1 MCVSS
6 VWGPLKTRRPTDR
19 QERSRTENAL
29 DKSAVIM
36 TPSVRRGRNS
46 AGTQNFLVGILKFSL
61 TAAGRMRSSAMSLP
75 ASVLLLATSILL
87 PILTFTAAYA
97 VSERTNPEVWLRKG
111 YFLSAAI
118 DLPPASNF
126 GSLGLTL
133 TIFAFTCVV
142 VVRHHIVATRL
153 ALRPTDMGLTA
164 LHRTSLSTALLA
176 SFGGH
181 GVAAY
186 QHQASNLMHNSFAAV
201 FVLCG
206 LGHFVLESLVERRAC
221 LSSRLAR
228 ATRLM
233 LVLVS
238 SVSCATF
245 LSHVLIEETC
255 RTDIGIGKWRA
266 ALAEIMTVLCFI
278 VYLATYSRSFHETS
292 LTLSVSYTPGVQVHE
307 RRPPPTD
314 AKRSRAGSSP
324 LRLAGRGGE
333 EGSTASAAPSAHP
346 PSPNRWPVSAL
357 GPDGVF
363 ATGPI
368 RLRRCFSDNLAAA
381 FQ

>member
-1 MCVSS
+1 MNGQTRKYGCVKAIFC
-6 VWGPLKTRRPTDR
+6 PL
-19 QERSRTENAL
+19 
-29 DKSAVIM
+29 
-36 TPSVRRGRNS
+36 
-46 AGTQNFLVGILKFSL
+46 
-61 TAAGRMRSSAMSLP
+61 
-75 ASVLLLATSILL
+75 
-87 PILTFTAAYA
+87 
-97 VSERTNPEVWLRKG
+97 
-111 YFLSAAI
+111 I

-126 GSLGLTL
+126 GSLGQPP
-133 TIFAFTCVV
+133 IFAFTRV

-153 ALRPTDMGLTA
+153 LRPTDMGLTA

-333 EGSTASAAPSAHP
+333 EGSTASAAFPHTLHP
-346 PSPNRWPVSAL
+346 KQVARV
-357 GPDGVF
+357 
-363 ATGPI
+363 
-368 RLRRCFSDNLAAA
+368 CSD
-381 FQ
+381 